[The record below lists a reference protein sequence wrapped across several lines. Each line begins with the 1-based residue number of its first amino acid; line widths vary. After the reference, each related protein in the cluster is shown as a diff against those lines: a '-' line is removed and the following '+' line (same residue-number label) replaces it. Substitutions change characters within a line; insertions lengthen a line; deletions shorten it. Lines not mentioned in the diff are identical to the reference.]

1 MSRGRERGE
10 VTLRNGDLAI
20 RVSRHGG
27 AITFA
32 EYRATPF
39 LVASG
44 GPDRTMASFPLVPF
58 GNRVAGNAMSFDGR
72 DYRFRPNSP
81 GPLYLHGD
89 GWLALWEIEGE
100 EPQCVRLGFSRIADD
115 VSPYSYQARQ
125 EIGISGNTL
134 VLDLSVT
141 NRGEAA
147 LPFGLGHHPFFP
159 RTPKTRLTA
168 GAQVFWSERDGHLPA
183 GGAGH
188 PPLCGRQDLAPAMG
202 QQCFRG
208 MEGAGVDHLAG
219 IRISGRA
226 RCRSCF
232 QQLYDL
238 YAHRAAGFLLLRTDE
253 PFARR
258 SPHAGSGW
266 IDGACSRRKPFRPGE
281 HPSIATCDG
290 IRGELRWATGF
301 RESGF

>member
-1 MSRGRERGE
+1 MSGGCERGE
-10 VTLRNGDLAI
+10 VTLRNGDLAV

-39 LVASG
+39 LVAGG
-44 GPDRTMASFPLVPF
+44 GPNKTMASFPLVPF

-72 DYRFRPNSP
+72 DYRFRPNSA

-89 GWLALWEIEGE
+89 GWLTLWEVEGE

-168 GAQVFWSERDGHLPA
+168 GAQVFWSEREGHLPGERRVVPDTLCFA
-183 GGAGH
+183 DGKTLSRQWANNAFEGWKGQASIAWPEFGLQVVLDADPVFSSYMIYMPIERPDFFCFEPMSHLPDGH
-188 PPLCGRQDLAPAMG
+188 HMQDLGGLTVLAPG
-202 QQCFRG
+202 
-208 MEGAGVDHLAG
+208 ESL
-219 IRISGRA
+219 SGRVSI
-226 RCRSCF
+226 R
-232 QQLYDL
+232 L
-238 YAHRAAGFLLLRTDE
+238 
-253 PFARR
+253 
-258 SPHAGSGW
+258 SPLVTE
-266 IDGACSRRKPFRPGE
+266 FGE
-281 HPSIATCDG
+281 S
-290 IRGELRWATGF
+290 
-301 RESGF
+301 